1 MIQITPQMRIL
12 AAVEPVDFRKGI
24 DGLCGLCRRALQADP
39 FSGAIF
45 VFCNRRR
52 TAVRLLVYD
61 GQGFWLCHKR
71 LSSGHFRWLGSP
83 AVSKVRS
90 LAAYELQALLW
101 NADLSRLDVPAPW
114 RELAAPTAGPP
125 DGSGSEKNASHPL
138 DISFP
143 VC

>member
-24 DGLCGLCRRALQADP
+24 DGLCRLCRTELHADP

-52 TAVRLLVYD
+52 TALRLLVYD

-71 LSSGHFRWLGSP
+71 LSSGRFRWIAKSTSL
-83 AVSKVRS
+83 AMTS
-90 LAAYELQALLW
+90 LAAYELQVLLW
-101 NADLSRLDVPAPW
+101 NADPSRLDVPLPW
-114 RELAAPTAGPP
+114 RPVLAPT
-125 DGSGSEKNASHPL
+125 GSIPG
-138 DISFP
+138 
-143 VC
+143 